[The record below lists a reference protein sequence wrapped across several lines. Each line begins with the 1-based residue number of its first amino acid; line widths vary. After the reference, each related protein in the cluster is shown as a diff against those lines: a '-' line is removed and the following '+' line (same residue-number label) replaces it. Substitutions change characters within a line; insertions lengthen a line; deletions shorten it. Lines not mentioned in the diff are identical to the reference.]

1 MRAAIN
7 RAFEPI
13 SVINSGGGRLELRIG
28 GASSEENH
36 QTSLTAKEA
45 RILAYALLEEAEK
58 LED

>member
-13 SVINSGGGRLELRIG
+13 SIVDSGGGRLELRIG
-28 GASSEENH
+28 GSTAEDTR

-45 RILAYALLEEAEK
+45 RVLAYTLLSEAEK
-58 LED
+58 LEE